1 MEKAISAKPNFIAA
15 TRNFIARK
23 RPGRHRAV
31 LIGVAILLLSALL
44 AVFAPYVGTVDPRA
58 LAPTMRLKPMSAQHW
73 LGTDM
78 LGRDLYSRVI
88 FGGRVSLTI
97 GFGVAI
103 LASGIGLLIGLVTGY
118 VRSIDAVVMRIM
130 DGMMAF
136 PSILLAIALM
146 ALTRASIGNV
156 LFAITIVEIPRVVRV
171 VRGVVMTLREQ
182 PFVEAAT
189 ACGTRMGPMLWRHI
203 LPNTLAPVMVQA
215 SYICASAMLIEATLS
230 FIGAGIPPSIPSWGN
245 IMAEARTIFQ
255 VSPTAILYPG
265 VMLSLTVLAV
275 NLVGDGLR
283 DAFDPRLSRLM

>member
-1 MEKAISAKPNFIAA
+1 MRVEKAISAKPNFIAA

-31 LIGVAILLLSALL
+31 LIGVAILLLIALL

-130 DGMMAF
+130 DGMM
-136 PSILLAIALM
+136 
-146 ALTRASIGNV
+146 RAGN
-156 LFAITIVEIPRVVRV
+156 
-171 VRGVVMTLREQ
+171 
-182 PFVEAAT
+182 
-189 ACGTRMGPMLWRHI
+189 
-203 LPNTLAPVMVQA
+203 
-215 SYICASAMLIEATLS
+215 
-230 FIGAGIPPSIPSWGN
+230 
-245 IMAEARTIFQ
+245 AEARKTIGGNYR
-255 VSPTAILYPG
+255 PKKL
-265 VMLSLTVLAV
+265 
-275 NLVGDGLR
+275 
-283 DAFDPRLSRLM
+283 